1 MEKALQQASRLRG
14 SLCLADGLDAPLQ
27 VIAVSNRVTDK
38 AGATGRL
45 ILGIQGRSGQL
56 TLLRDWEVLRVL
68 NQCSLKAEA
77 AASLDGRG
85 ARIQSWMNEVA
96 VGTPDILRAV
106 ELPFVSF
113 HVSELALLWVD

>member
-1 MEKALQQASRLRG
+1 M
-14 SLCLADGLDAPLQ
+14 
-27 VIAVSNRVTDK
+27 IAVSNRVTDK

-45 ILGIQGRSGQL
+45 IFGIQGRSGQL
-56 TLLRDWEVLRVL
+56 TLLKDWEVLRVL

-77 AASLDGRG
+77 AALLDGRG

-96 VGTPDILRAV
+96 VGTLDILRAV